1 MTCNQKTKKNS
12 NQRVKEAYNCHIKT
26 LNTAATLPCHKSKAE
41 EEASKKMLKI

>member
-1 MTCNQKTKKNS
+1 MTCNQKKQKQQPKS
-12 NQRVKEAYNCHIKT
+12 KRT